1 MALCIQQQNLL
12 KRHELWIY
20 DLLNK
25 VQETR
30 ILTTLQ
36 TSHGKGN
43 LGYFSGLQLL
53 ETCLQNMNQ
62 FKKLFYIL

>member
-36 TSHGKGN
+36 ISRGKGN